1 VAVLTSTG
9 YRAPAGSVAV
19 EGFALPVRDHD
30 LAGNKVRGRASVR
43 ANFRANVRLRL
54 RTGFLTRFGTSLSI
68 RMVMDRISNLKG

>member
-9 YRAPAGSVAV
+9 YRTPAGSVAV

-30 LAGNKVRGRASVR
+30 LAGNKVRGRASV
-43 ANFRANVRLRL
+43 RANVRLRL